1 MWPLAAYTE
10 HTEHL
15 DVLHREQYLPETY
28 LIIIGFRNIRILY

>member
-15 DVLHREQYLPETY
+15 DVLHRGQHFQKHTL
-28 LIIIGFRNIRILY
+28 L